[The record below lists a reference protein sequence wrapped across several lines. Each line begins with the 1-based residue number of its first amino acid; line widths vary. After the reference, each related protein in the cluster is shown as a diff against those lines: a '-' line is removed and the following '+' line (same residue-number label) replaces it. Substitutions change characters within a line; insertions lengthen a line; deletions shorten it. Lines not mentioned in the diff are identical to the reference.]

1 MSHLAKLSIAVVL
14 ALAAAGLNAMWLS
27 AEKRPP
33 TFVAAKAD
41 IKAGQEIVDA
51 MLSPIP
57 VPGDVEKL
65 KVALIPYANRA
76 ILLGLKAARPYS
88 RGDIFFQRD
97 IQAPLE
103 LAQFEVLGPFRL
115 ISVGERFK
123 QANVKPEDNQL
134 DPGGNNVT
142 IAVSANFDDRTRRLL
157 QIIDPNQK
165 GSRDDK
171 VKKIIAVQ
179 VIPADQQTP
188 EMTKKDEKEVYQTI
202 SLQGI
207 ENVPRVLL
215 EGEVIR
221 FVVPVSD
228 SL

>member
-1 MSHLAKLSIAVVL
+1 MSHTAKLSLAVVL
-14 ALAAAGLNAMWLS
+14 ALVAAGLNAMWLS

-33 TFVAAKAD
+33 TFVAAKSD
-41 IKAGQEIVDA
+41 LTAGKEITDA
-51 MLSPIP
+51 VLVAVP
-57 VPGDVEKL
+57 VPGDPDKL
-65 KVALIPYANRA
+65 KASLIPYANRA
-76 ILLGLKAARPYS
+76 ILLGLKASRNYT
-88 RGDIFFQRD
+88 RGDMFFQRD

-103 LAQFEVLGPFRL
+103 LAKFEVLGPFRL

-123 QANVKPEDNQL
+123 QVAGAEDEGRL

-165 GSRDDK
+165 STRQNSTL
-171 VKKIIAVQ
+171 KIVAVQ
-179 VIPADQQTP
+179 VIPKEQQSSPATP
-188 EMTKKDEKEVYQTI
+188 SDSKVVYQTV
-202 SLQGI
+202 SLEGI

-215 EGEVIR
+215 EGDDVR
-221 FVVPVSD
+221 FVIPASD